1 MNRIMTDTD
10 NFEEKLDRL
19 IEICQQLKRDNKAV
33 REREGDL
40 LGERS
45 QLMKKNEM
53 ARQKVETMI
62 NRLQALSAE

>member
-19 IEICQQLKRDNKAV
+19 IELCQQLKRDNKALQ
-33 REREGDL
+33 EREGDL